1 MKEKM
6 KKMLMDAFNN
16 PNKKNCFYS
25 VNLDKTNL
33 QKLDNMECWDWTPEK
48 SRDVKGNNTCIFP
61 LGLGCERIEIDDG
74 KEWAKAMFSDSESD
88 FNLEIPD
95 IYNGKTGKILSEIK
109 NMADYLPEEEKIR
122 EPDIQSPLGIA
133 EIICGQ
139 GLYIALMMNP
149 GAIHKLLD
157 KITTF
162 EIAFIKEMKK
172 IAGKKMN
179 GACFPA
185 IWNNHEGTL
194 CSDDTLTLISPEM
207 HLEFSVPYVNR
218 IAEECGPLF
227 YHSCTWREEHFDN
240 IKQVKNVRAYNWNP
254 GNSIDPAKIIKEFS
268 GRGVLAPHFAKDIHL
283 TDDTKQ
289 WGDFA
294 DEVEMVKYFLDNMLE
309 NTTFYFSLLEFDNH
323 PDLLQKFYDLF
334 YEYGYTPQQQL

>member
-6 KKMLMDAFNN
+6 KKMLMDAYKN
-16 PNKKNCFYS
+16 PNKKSCFYS
-25 VNLDKTNL
+25 ANLDKTNNL
-33 QKLDNMECWDWTPEK
+33 KLDNMEFWDWTPEK

-61 LGLGCERIEIDDG
+61 LGLGCEKIVIDED
-74 KEWAKAMFSDSESD
+74 KEWAKPMFGDTESD
-88 FNLEIPD
+88 YNLEVPD
-95 IYNGKTGKILSEIK
+95 IYNGKTGAILSEIK
-109 NMADYLPEEEKIR
+109 NMTESLPEEEKIR

-133 EIICGQ
+133 EILCGQ
-139 GLYIALMMNP
+139 GLYIALMMYPN
-149 GAIHKLLD
+149 AIHKLLD

-172 IAGKKMN
+172 IAGEKMN
-179 GACFPA
+179 GACFPT
-185 IWNNHEGTL
+185 IWNNQEGTL

-207 HLEFSVPYVNR
+207 HLEFSIPYVNR

-254 GNSIDPAKIIKEFS
+254 GNSIDPVKIIKEFS
-268 GRGVLAPHFAKDIHL
+268 GRGVLAPHFAKNIHL
-283 TDDTKQ
+283 TEDTKK
-289 WGDFA
+289 WGDFD
-294 DEVEMVKYFLDNMLE
+294 DEVEMVKYFLDNMQD

-323 PDLLQKFYDLF
+323 PELLEKFYELF
-334 YEYGYTPQQQL
+334 YEYGYTPQSG